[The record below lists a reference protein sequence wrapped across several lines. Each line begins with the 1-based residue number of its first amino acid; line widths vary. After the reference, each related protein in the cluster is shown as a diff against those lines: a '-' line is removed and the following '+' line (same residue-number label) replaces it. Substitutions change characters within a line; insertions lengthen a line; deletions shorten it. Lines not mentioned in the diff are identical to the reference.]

1 MTTALLVKNTCTL
14 IFSPFQEMPG
24 FYVKVEGEEA
34 PEGSQIL
41 GTPTVEPAG
50 ARGQPAIDKR
60 AQWPPPA
67 SPPPVLPRH
76 LTCPSNMSPTM
87 VGLLR
92 STIVTVSTSSI
103 ILEGCERSDLIYY
116 VSMHSSLGFSRA
128 RRLWTD

>member
-1 MTTALLVKNTCTL
+1 MTALLVKNTCTL

-24 FYVKVEGEEA
+24 FYVKVKEEEA
-34 PEGSQIL
+34 LEGSQIL
-41 GTPTVEPAG
+41 GTATVEPAR

-60 AQWPPPA
+60 AKWPPPA
-67 SPPPVLPRH
+67 SHPPVLPRH

-116 VSMHSSLGFSRA
+116 VSMRSSLGFSRA